1 MDNKLVE
8 NAVDNFLNQG
18 CSCSES
24 IVTAAA
30 QMGYVPEDLISVATS
45 FSGGM
50 GSGCLCG
57 AVAGSQ
63 MVIGYLHGKNK
74 TNTARTLAKEFVE
87 EFKKAHKVTCCKAL
101 TAGFDFHSPE
111 RKKHCVNMVQS
122 CAKIL
127 SEMLEKEKSK
137 V

>member
-74 TNTARTLAKEFVE
+74 TNTARALAKEFVE
-87 EFKKAHKVTCCKAL
+87 EFKKSHKATCCRVL
-101 TAGFDFHSPE
+101 TAGLDFHSPE

-127 SEMLEKEKSK
+127 SEMLEKEKTK

>member
-1 MDNKLVE
+1 MDNKFAQA
-8 NAVDNFLNQG
+8 AVDNFLNKG

-24 IVTAAA
+24 IVKAAVES
-30 QMGYVPEDLISVATS
+30 GYAPEELINVATS

-57 AVAGSQ
+57 AIAGSQ
-63 MVIGYLHGKNK
+63 IIIGYIFGKNK
-74 TNTARTLAKEFVE
+74 TNTARILAKEFIE
-87 EFKKAHKVTCCKAL
+87 EFKKTHKATCCRVL

-111 RKKHCVNMVQS
+111 RKQHCVNMVQS

-127 SEMLEKEKSK
+127 NEMLEREKAK